1 MAEDRRGNH
10 EIAIKN
16 RETLDVTGVLEVLA
30 FDEESVMMET
40 SCGLLMIKGQGIHM
54 GKLDLTSG
62 DVSIQGMVDSITYSD
77 GSISEKHWL
86 LGKLFR

>member
-10 EIAIKN
+10 EITIKN